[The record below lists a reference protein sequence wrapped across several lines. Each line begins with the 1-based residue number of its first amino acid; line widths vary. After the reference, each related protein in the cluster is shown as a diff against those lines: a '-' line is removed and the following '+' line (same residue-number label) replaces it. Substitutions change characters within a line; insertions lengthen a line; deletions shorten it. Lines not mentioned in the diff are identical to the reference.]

1 VTHLFT
7 AVDVGDSL
15 QRGLDNLIGFL
26 PNLVGFLIILAIGY
40 AIARVVKSIVTK
52 LLEKIGTDRAMHT
65 GSTGEYV
72 NSVAPGFRPS
82 SAVGT
87 VAFWFLFLGALA
99 IAVAQLGIAALDNFV
114 GAVVAYLPNVVAA
127 ILIFVVAVALS
138 GAVGRL
144 TARTM
149 GDTPTGKV
157 VGAVAPVL
165 IMAIG
170 VFMVL
175 DQLEIA
181 PQIVTI
187 TYAALLGGLFLAM
200 ALAFGLGGRDAA
212 GRMLSEAYDRERES
226 RRTGRFSRDTSIGR
240 EPATADAL
248 SLGPDTGRTAGSVP
262 ARAMPGDGPSS
273 PPR

>member
-1 VTHLFT
+1 VTQLFS
-7 AVDVGDSL
+7 AVNVGDSL

-26 PNLVGFLIILAIGY
+26 PNLIGFLIILAIGY
-40 AIARVVKSIVTK
+40 VIARVVKTIVTK
-52 LLEKIGTDRAMHT
+52 ALEKLGTDRAMHT
-65 GSTGEYV
+65 GTSGEYV
-72 NSVAPGFRPS
+72 NRVAPGFRPS

-127 ILIFVVAVALS
+127 ILIFVAAVALA
-138 GAVGRL
+138 GAVGTL
-144 TARTM
+144 IARTM
-149 GDTPTGKV
+149 RDTPTGKV
-157 VGAVAPVL
+157 LGAVAPGL

-200 ALAFGLGGRDAA
+200 ALAFGLGGRDVA
-212 GRMLSEAYDRERES
+212 GRMLSEAYERERES
-226 RRTGRFSRDTSIGR
+226 RRTGRFTR
-240 EPATADAL
+240 EPAPVEGSYAA
-248 SLGPDTGRTAGSVP
+248 SGTGGTTVSGRPPAG
-262 ARAMPGDGPSS
+262 RGDGPAS